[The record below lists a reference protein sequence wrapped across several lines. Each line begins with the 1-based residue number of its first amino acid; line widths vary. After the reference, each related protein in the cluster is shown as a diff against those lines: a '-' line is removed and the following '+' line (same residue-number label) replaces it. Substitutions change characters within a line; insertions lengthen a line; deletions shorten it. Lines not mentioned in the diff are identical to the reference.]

1 MEGDVGVFAVWER
14 AMHLIQDLLF
24 VFHNH
29 LKPLLSE
36 NDYSVQLELLH
47 Q

>member
-24 VFHNH
+24 VFHHH
-29 LKPLLSE
+29 LKPLGTIISIR
-36 NDYSVQLELLH
+36 ELV
-47 Q
+47 